1 MQVTIP
7 TRRHLIVALILGAFE
22 GILFLIGDALS
33 KTYGLVMGLI
43 IIVLLNAFIY
53 LVAAIGTR

>member
-1 MQVTIP
+1 M
-7 TRRHLIVALILGAFE
+7 ALILGAFE